1 MAKIRPFIWF
11 DSQAEEAA
19 KLYTSIFERSAIKS
33 VVRKPEGVPGPS
45 SVLVVTFVIEG
56 QEIVALN
63 GGPAH
68 PQTEA
73 FSLAVEVETQA
84 EVDRIWS
91 RLLEGGGKE
100 SVCGWLKDRFGV
112 SWQVV
117 PSLMPRLMADPDPR
131 KAAAVSA
138 AMMRMVKLD
147 SAKLQAAY
155 DAA

>member
-1 MAKIRPFIWF
+1 MATIRPFLWF

-19 KLYTSIFERSAIKS
+19 KLYTSIFERSAITK

-91 RLLEGGGKE
+91 RLLEGGGRE

-117 PSLMPRLMADPDPR
+117 PALLPRLMADPDRR

-138 AMMRMVKLD
+138 AMMKMVKLD
-147 SAKLQAAY
+147 VAKLQAAY

>member
-1 MAKIRPFIWF
+1 MATIRPFLWF

-19 KLYTSIFERSAIKS
+19 GFYTSIFERSAIKS
-33 VVRKPEGVPGPS
+33 VVRKPAGMPGPS
-45 SVLVVTFVIEG
+45 PVILITFVIEG
-56 QEIVALN
+56 QEIVLMN
-63 GGPAH
+63 GGPGH

-73 FSLAVEVETQA
+73 FSLTVDVETQA
-84 EVDRIWS
+84 EVNRIWS

-100 SVCGWLKDRFGV
+100 IQCGWLRDRFGV

-117 PSLMPRLMADPDPR
+117 PALLPRMLADANPR

-138 AMMRMVKLD
+138 AMMQMVKLD
-147 SAKLQAAY
+147 VAALQAAY